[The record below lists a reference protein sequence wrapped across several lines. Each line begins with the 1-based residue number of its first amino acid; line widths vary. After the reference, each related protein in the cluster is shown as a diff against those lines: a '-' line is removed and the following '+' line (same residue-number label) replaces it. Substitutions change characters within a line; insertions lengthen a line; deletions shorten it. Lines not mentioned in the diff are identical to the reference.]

1 MKIIKMT
8 ALSLAIMTATSSHA
22 AYQVMVKLE
31 PKNINLSDYEIDG
44 NISLTKAT
52 INRGESSSILWNYTY
67 ANEINIE
74 GVGTYTQKSHSVGVS
89 PLTSTTYTVNV
100 KNGAKSKVE
109 HLNLTVVQPVQN
121 IVFDADTYR
130 IGYGKS
136 AKLNWHV
143 SNSSGVVISPLGPQ
157 PDSGIFSVS
166 PVTDTTYTLTAN
178 GFDGIPSQ
186 TKSLD
191 ITVVPDAAIQSFTV
205 DKTNVTKG
213 DSVNFSWN
221 VTHPEVVKFNGELLD
236 KATTTKNVM
245 MNTVGAFNFKLDV
258 DSLSG
263 TSVNDT
269 KTVNVFDQAVISSF
283 LVNNKDTV
291 NVSPNTPLNFVWAST
306 STKTTKLNSDVVT
319 GTTKTLN
326 ADASG
331 SKVYTLTALNGADA
345 AVTKTVTV
353 NVIGDAVISSF
364 TAFSNVFINDAF
376 TLNWS
381 ATGAS
386 KYTLKSDNTSSGIST
401 SENDLGTDT
410 SKVVTPNAAGS
421 YNYTLAAYNTADAKI
436 EQSKTVVVEPLP
448 TFTGFTVNGQSSVTV
463 APSAPISLVGTGFS
477 SGAVLTGRDSS
488 NSTTVALPST
498 APATT
503 GTFTYY
509 AAATRTLNSVV
520 KNSAVRSVT
529 VIVEQTPTI
538 ETANAPSLVFAN
550 SAFTASW
557 TGTNITSYTLSSN
570 NATSGIP
577 VAPKSLGSATS
588 TTITP
593 TAAGT
598 YSYTITGVNSV
609 GGSITKNFTVTV
621 EADPSFTS
629 LLVNGSSTV
638 SVAPGTALAFSV
650 SGASSGAVLVGRDSS
665 GTTDQAL
672 PSAAAVSAGT
682 TTYYGAV
689 RKTLNTVTRYSS
701 AKSIAVTVVGAPIM
715 GPITAPSNV
724 FTNATFSPTWSGANV
739 SSFTISSNNA
749 ASGIPTTPVD
759 IGRIITYGIT
769 PTAAGTYVYT
779 ISAINA
785 INQSA
790 SQTKTVVV
798 EADPTLGGFLVNGST
813 AISVNTSS
821 ALSFTNS
828 GLSAG
833 AAFQG
838 RNGASDV
845 ALPGTASASAGTST
859 YYAAAKKALNGVT
872 RYSAN
877 RAVTVTTV
885 VPGPTCQGDANNY
898 WTEQEDE
905 GTGLTLYVM
914 WNGVTKYNNWK
925 ATNGGTVV
933 GNDGKTYGI
942 GPWNNATWTYNV
954 CKLN

>member
-1 MKIIKMT
+1 MKLMKLT
-8 ALSLAIMTATSSHA
+8 VLSLAIITANSSNA
-22 AYQVMVKLE
+22 EYQVRVYLD
-31 PKNINLSDYEIDG
+31 PQHINIDDYNVDG
-44 NISLTKAT
+44 NISLSKTT
-52 INRGESSSILWNYTY
+52 INRGESSAILWNYKY
-67 ANEINIE
+67 ANEIDID
-74 GVGTYTQKSHSVGVS
+74 GVGSYTQKAHSVDVS
-89 PLTSTTYTVNV
+89 PLSNTTYTVNV
-100 KNGAKSKVE
+100 KNGAKTKVE
-109 HLNLTVVQPVQN
+109 HLTLTVIQPVQN
-121 IVFDADTYR
+121 IVFDSDTYR

-136 AKLNWHV
+136 AKLNWNV
-143 SNSSGVVISPLGPQ
+143 TNTSGVSISPLGPQ
-157 PDSGIFSVS
+157 SNSGAFSVS
-166 PVTDTTYTLTAN
+166 PVSDTTYTLTAA
-178 GFDGIPSQ
+178 GYDGIAAK

-191 ITVVPDAAIQSFTV
+191 ITVIPDALIQSFTV
-205 DKTNVTKG
+205 DKINVTKG
-213 DSVNFSWN
+213 DSVNFAWN
-221 VTHPEVVKFNGELLD
+221 ITHPEVLKFNGEVLD
-236 KATTTKNVM
+236 KSVTTKNVV
-245 MNTVGAFNFKLDV
+245 MNTVGTFNFKLDV
-258 DSLSG
+258 ESLSG
-263 TSVNDT
+263 TSINDS
-269 KTVNVFDQAVISSF
+269 KTLNVFDQAVISSF
-283 LVNNKDTV
+283 LVNNKETLD
-291 NVSPNTPLNFVWAST
+291 VSPNAALNFAWAST
-306 STKTTKLNSDVVT
+306 STKTTKLNNDDVT
-319 GTTKTLN
+319 GTTKTLT
-326 ADASG
+326 AETSG

-353 NVIGDAVISSF
+353 NVIANSVINSF
-364 TAFSNVFINDAF
+364 TALSNVFVNDPI

-381 ATGAS
+381 ASGVS
-386 KYTLKSDNTSSGIST
+386 KYTLKSDNASSGVST

-410 SKVVTPNAAGS
+410 SKVVTPNSAGT

-448 TFTGFTVNGQSSVTV
+448 TFTGFTVNGSNSVTV
-463 APSAPISLVGTGFS
+463 APSAPITLAGSGFS

-488 NSTTVALPST
+488 NSSTVALPST

-538 ETANAPSLVFAN
+538 ESANAPSIVFAN

-557 TGTNITSYTLSSN
+557 SGTNITSYTVSSN
-570 NATSGIP
+570 NASSGIP

-593 TAAGT
+593 TVAGT
-598 YSYTITGVNSV
+598 YNYTITGVNSV
-609 GGSITKNFTVTV
+609 GGSVTKTFTVTV

-629 LLVNGSSTV
+629 LLVNGSATA

-650 SGASSGAVLVGRDSS
+650 AGASSGAVLVGRDSS

-672 PSAAAVSAGT
+672 PTASAVSAGT

-689 RKTLNTVTRYSS
+689 RKTINAVTRYSS
-701 AKSIAVTVVGAPIM
+701 TKNIAVTVVGAPIM

-759 IGRIITYGIT
+759 IGRVITYGIT

-813 AISVNTSS
+813 AISVNTGT
-821 ALSFTNS
+821 ALSFTSS

-833 AAFQG
+833 AILQG
-838 RNGASDV
+838 RNGANDMT
-845 ALPGTASASAGTST
+845 LPSSAITTAGTTT
-859 YYAAAKKALNGVT
+859 YSGAAKKTLNGVI
-872 RYSAN
+872 RYSAS
-877 RAVTVTTV
+877 RSVTVTTV
-885 VPGPTCQGDANNY
+885 VPGPVCQGDANNY

-905 GTGLTLYVM
+905 GTGLTLFVM
-914 WNGVTKYNNWK
+914 WNGVTKYNNYK

-942 GPWNNATWTYNV
+942 GPWNNNTWTYNV

>member
-1 MKIIKMT
+1 MKLMKLT
-8 ALSLAIMTATSSHA
+8 VLSLAIITANSSNA
-22 AYQVMVKLE
+22 EYQVRVYLD
-31 PKNINLSDYEIDG
+31 PQHINLGDYNVDG
-44 NISLTKAT
+44 NISLSKTT
-52 INRGESSSILWNYTY
+52 INRGESSSILWNYKY
-67 ANEINIE
+67 ANEIDID
-74 GVGTYTQKSHSVGVS
+74 GVGSYTQKAHSVDVS
-89 PLTSTTYTVNV
+89 PLSNTTYTVNV
-100 KNGAKSKVE
+100 KNGSKTKVE
-109 HLNLTVVQPVQN
+109 HLNLTVIQPVQN
-121 IVFDADTYR
+121 IVFDSDTYR

-136 AKLNWHV
+136 AKLNWNV
-143 SNSSGVVISPLGPQ
+143 SNTSGVSISPLGPQ
-157 PDSGIFSVS
+157 SNSGAFSVS
-166 PVTDTTYTLTAN
+166 PISDTTYTLTAA
-178 GFDGIPSQ
+178 GYDGIAAQ

-191 ITVVPDAAIQSFTV
+191 ITVIPNALIQSFTV
-205 DKTNVTKG
+205 DKINVTKG
-213 DSVNFSWN
+213 DSVNFAWN
-221 VTHPEVVKFNGELLD
+221 VTHPEVLKFNGEVLD
-236 KATTTKNVM
+236 KSVTAKNVV
-245 MNTVGAFNFKLDV
+245 MNTVGTFNFKLDV
-258 DSLSG
+258 ESLSG
-263 TSVNDT
+263 TSVNDS

-283 LVNNKDTV
+283 LVNNKETLD
-291 NVSPNTPLNFVWAST
+291 VSPNAALNFAWAST
-306 STKTTKLNSDVVT
+306 STKTTKLNNDDVT
-319 GTTKTLN
+319 GTTKTLT
-326 ADASG
+326 AETSG

-353 NVIGDAVISSF
+353 NVIANSVINSF
-364 TAFSNVFINDAF
+364 TALSNVFVNDPI

-381 ATGAS
+381 ASGVS
-386 KYTLKSDNTSSGIST
+386 KYTLKSDNASSGVST

-410 SKVVTPNAAGS
+410 SKVVTPNSAGT

-436 EQSKTVVVEPLP
+436 EKSTSVVVEPLP
-448 TFTGFTVNGQSSVTV
+448 TFTGFTVNGATSVTV
-463 APSAPISLVGTGFS
+463 APSENLSFVGTGFS
-477 SGAVLTGRDSS
+477 TGAVIAGRDSA
-488 NSTTVALPST
+488 NSSSVQLPAK
-498 APATT
+498 APAAT

-538 ETANAPSLVFAN
+538 ESANAPSLVFAN

-557 TGTNITSYTLSSN
+557 AGTNITSYTLSSN
-570 NATSGIP
+570 NTSSGIP

-593 TAAGT
+593 TAAG
-598 YSYTITGVNSV
+598 SYTYTVTGVNSV
-609 GGSITKNFTVTV
+609 GGSVTKTFTVTV

-629 LLVNGSSTV
+629 LLVNGSATA
-638 SVAPGTALAFSV
+638 SVAPGTALAFSAA
-650 SGASSGAVLVGRDSS
+650 GASSGAVLVGRDSS

-672 PSAAAVSAGT
+672 PTAAGVSAGT

-689 RKTLNTVTRYSS
+689 RKTINAVTRYSS

-779 ISAINA
+779 ISAINP

-813 AISVNTSS
+813 AISVNTGT
-821 ALSFTNS
+821 ALSFTSS

-833 AAFQG
+833 AILQG
-838 RNGASDV
+838 RNGANDMT
-845 ALPGTASASAGTST
+845 LPSSAITSVGTTT
-859 YYAAAKKALNGVT
+859 YSGAAKKSLNGVT

-877 RAVTVTTV
+877 RSVTVTTV
-885 VPGPTCQGDANNY
+885 VPGPVCQGDANNY

-905 GTGLTLYVM
+905 GTGLTLFVM
-914 WNGVTKYNNWK
+914 WNGVTKYNNYK

-942 GPWNNATWTYNV
+942 GPWNNNTWTYNV